1 MKFVVKNISYLSNYM
16 PPEDIEVELRI
27 FTDENSRN
35 FFTAWVEFPYSDNL
49 SLGEIKEKAVE
60 KAKEKFKTV
69 FSQI

>member
-1 MKFVVKNISYLSNYM
+1 MKFIVKNISYLSSYM
-16 PPEDIEVELRI
+16 PAEDIEVELKI

-60 KAKEKFKTV
+60 IAKEKLKKA
-69 FSQI
+69 SGQI